1 MLPSSEKP
9 NHRQNRVICI
19 PCDLKKHQNI
29 IHNAEKYRVFLDR
42 IIKASPELFPKE
54 INQGYLMKDRRYSSK
69 LKVYQ
74 RRILVNSITYTIKPS
89 CCMPYMTGLTDEIET
104 ALYFRQFNVPYEA
117 LEYAFGH
124 DAMYWYR
131 LETQLGRYP
140 LVGSTIKESEQL
152 PEHIVADEKH
162 TKHQGQKA
170 YIATTCAQECVLG
183 VSVSKK
189 ADEKSLTQAYSVFK
203 DEARQLDPKY
213 SPKTVNVDG
222 WQATINAWLNLFP
235 QVFIIFCFFHVFLS
249 LKQKSTK
256 HTKAIFTTLSEKL
269 WNCYQAVNKS
279 SFSQRTRRLYEWA
292 VKNNIPPAMLDK
304 ITKFKQNI
312 TNYQVAYQYPNAYRT
327 SNLLDR
333 LMVRMDHRLFDSQY
347 FHGTLHQAQLG
358 IRAWALIH
366 NFAPSTAVTIRKHNG
381 WQSPAERLNQHRY
394 HNNWLHNLLVSAH
407 RSQRKQPP
415 PNPL

>member
-1 MLPSSEKP
+1 MIE
-9 NHRQNRVICI
+9 
-19 PCDLKKHQNI
+19 
-29 IHNAEKYRVFLDR
+29 E
-42 IIKASPELFPKE
+42 SPELFPKE
-54 INQGYLMKDRRYSSK
+54 INQGYLMKDRRYSNK

-74 RRILVNSITYTIKPS
+74 RRILVNSTTYTIKPS
-89 CCMPYMTGLTDEIET
+89 CCMPYMTGLTEEVEK

-117 LEYAFGH
+117 LAYAFGH

-140 LVGSTIKESEQL
+140 LVGSTIKEPEQL
-152 PEHIVADEKH
+152 PEHLVADEKH
-162 TKHQGQKA
+162 TKLQGQKA

-183 VSVSKK
+183 VSISKK
-189 ADEKSLTQAYSVFK
+189 ADEKSLTEAYRVFK
-203 DEARQLDPKY
+203 DEAEQLNPDY

-222 WQATINAWLNLFP
+222 WKATLNAWVKLFP
-235 QVFIIFCFFHVFLS
+235 QVFIIYCFLHVFLG

-256 HTKAIFTTLSEKL
+256 HTKAIFTTLSDKW
-269 WNCYQAVNKS
+269 WNCYQACHKS
-279 SFSQRTRRLYEWA
+279 TFAQRARRLYEWA

-304 ITKFKQNI
+304 IIKFKQNI

-333 LMVRMDHRLFDSQY
+333 LMVRMDHRLFDPQY
-347 FHGTLHQAQLG
+347 FHGTLQQAQLG

-381 WQSPAERLNQHRY
+381 WLS
-394 HNNWLHNLLVSAH
+394 SC
-407 RSQRKQPP
+407 
-415 PNPL
+415 